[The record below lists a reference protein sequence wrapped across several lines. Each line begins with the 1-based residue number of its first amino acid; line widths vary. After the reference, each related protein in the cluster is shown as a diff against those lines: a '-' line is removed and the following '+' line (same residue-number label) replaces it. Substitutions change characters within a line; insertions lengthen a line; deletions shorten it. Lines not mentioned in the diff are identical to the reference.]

1 MANLKQKVLHALK
14 HENQLEIA
22 LDDLSKSQENLL
34 NNYSNPAIKQKDK
47 NKILKKFTDLQNIRN
62 LLHRYN
68 RYNKLNE
75 NNYTQDAL
83 TKKIILKTLS

>member
-1 MANLKQKVLHALK
+1 MANLKEKILHALK
-14 HENQLEIA
+14 YNKQVDMV
-22 LDDLSKSQENLL
+22 LDDLSISQENLL

-68 RYNKLNE
+68 KLNE